1 MKMKRV
7 LSVGLVGA
15 MALSTLA
22 LTGCGSNSGDGGS
35 TDFSWWIY
43 STDGNGVYYDS
54 YEDNPSVQWLN
65 QQYWDT
71 ENGGLGTEED
81 GTPVRFSFQVPITGS
96 ESDNFNTMM
105 STGEYTDIIDLA
117 VATDT
122 TPTMVNEGVLM
133 DLTDYVE
140 EYMPNYVAYLEE
152 NPEQKAL
159 LTHTDED
166 GNTRYYEIGSI
177 KEENDVPWG
186 GYVYR
191 RDWIVE
197 YAQPTEYV
205 WDWDS
210 AYVQENGHPAVTP
223 LEATQ
228 AAGNMEGWKLN
239 EVTEFTSSEGDNP
252 KEDYTD
258 NVIFPSGTSDP
269 LTVSDW
275 EWMMEA
281 FQRAI
286 EDKGFSGNTDA
297 YCISLYYPGYFAMGD
312 LVSTFGGGTGMW
324 SKDAD
329 QRVYYG
335 GTTDGFRTYLECMNT
350 WNDNGWLDTRF
361 ETRASDMFFSI
372 NQTGTA
378 QGMVGMWYG
387 TTANLGD
394 TIRVT
399 CADSEDQQKAYVMA
413 CSVPINDMYGTGDQM
428 YNEPDAFYQGS
439 RIAGRIGITT
449 AAEDKD
455 IQALLTCLDW
465 FYTPEGA
472 ATRSFGLSQEQLD
485 SADIENNLYE
495 EYGVEGGAYTLTQD
509 ANGNPLYTLNYDANS
524 DLTNALK
531 MTRMVIGMEYTGAG
545 ADLDYTLDN
554 GDTMVVTN
562 AKEQWTRYTSTAG
575 LMDYN
580 GQFDD
585 DQNQTFS
592 ELNQSASD
600 YMAQNIPNMIKNG
613 LDGWDSYVS
622 GLENLGIDEMTEIY
636 QGIVDELFANE

>member
-43 STDGNGVYYDS
+43 STAGNGVYYDS

-223 LEATQ
+223 LEAAQ

-258 NVIFPSGTSDP
+258 NVI
-269 LTVSDW
+269 
-275 EWMMEA
+275 
-281 FQRAI
+281 
-286 EDKGFSGNTDA
+286 
-297 YCISLYYPGYFAMGD
+297 SL
-312 LVSTFGGGTGMW
+312 VEH
-324 SKDAD
+324 
-329 QRVYYG
+329 Q
-335 GTTDGFRTYLECMNT
+335 
-350 WNDNGWLDTRF
+350 
-361 ETRASDMFFSI
+361 
-372 NQTGTA
+372 
-378 QGMVGMWYG
+378 
-387 TTANLGD
+387 
-394 TIRVT
+394 IR
-399 CADSEDQQKAYVMA
+399 
-413 CSVPINDMYGTGDQM
+413 
-428 YNEPDAFYQGS
+428 
-439 RIAGRIGITT
+439 
-449 AAEDKD
+449 
-455 IQALLTCLDW
+455 
-465 FYTPEGA
+465 
-472 ATRSFGLSQEQLD
+472 
-485 SADIENNLYE
+485 
-495 EYGVEGGAYTLTQD
+495 
-509 ANGNPLYTLNYDANS
+509 
-524 DLTNALK
+524 
-531 MTRMVIGMEYTGAG
+531 
-545 ADLDYTLDN
+545 
-554 GDTMVVTN
+554 
-562 AKEQWTRYTSTAG
+562 
-575 LMDYN
+575 
-580 GQFDD
+580 
-585 DQNQTFS
+585 
-592 ELNQSASD
+592 
-600 YMAQNIPNMIKNG
+600 
-613 LDGWDSYVS
+613 
-622 GLENLGIDEMTEIY
+622 
-636 QGIVDELFANE
+636 

>member
-1 MKMKRV
+1 
-7 LSVGLVGA
+7 
-15 MALSTLA
+15 
-22 LTGCGSNSGDGGS
+22 
-35 TDFSWWIY
+35 
-43 STDGNGVYYDS
+43 
-54 YEDNPSVQWLN
+54 
-65 QQYWDT
+65 
-71 ENGGLGTEED
+71 
-81 GTPVRFSFQVPITGS
+81 
-96 ESDNFNTMM
+96 
-105 STGEYTDIIDLA
+105 
-117 VATDT
+117 
-122 TPTMVNEGVLM
+122 
-133 DLTDYVE
+133 
-140 EYMPNYVAYLEE
+140 
-152 NPEQKAL
+152 
-159 LTHTDED
+159 
-166 GNTRYYEIGSI
+166 
-177 KEENDVPWG
+177 
-186 GYVYR
+186 
-191 RDWIVE
+191 
-197 YAQPTEYV
+197 
-205 WDWDS
+205 
-210 AYVQENGHPAVTP
+210 
-223 LEATQ
+223 
-228 AAGNMEGWKLN
+228 
-239 EVTEFTSSEGDNP
+239 
-252 KEDYTD
+252 
-258 NVIFPSGTSDP
+258 
-269 LTVSDW
+269 
-275 EWMMEA
+275 
-281 FQRAI
+281 
-286 EDKGFSGNTDA
+286 
-297 YCISLYYPGYFAMGD
+297 
-312 LVSTFGGGTGMW
+312 
-324 SKDAD
+324 
-329 QRVYYG
+329 
-335 GTTDGFRTYLECMNT
+335 MNT

-413 CSVPINDMYGTGDQM
+413 CSVPINDMYGTEDQM

-455 IQALLTCLDW
+455 IQALMTCLDW

-580 GQFDD
+580 G
-585 DQNQTFS
+585 
-592 ELNQSASD
+592 
-600 YMAQNIPNMIKNG
+600 
-613 LDGWDSYVS
+613 
-622 GLENLGIDEMTEIY
+622 
-636 QGIVDELFANE
+636 